1 MNDPTRRILVG
12 LTGIAVAV
20 SSPLHA
26 QTADELE
33 LAVGAKVLCSA
44 EFVVGRDADEYARND
59 DFPPIIGSDRVE
71 IHVDREAKKVELWL
85 DGGRVRK
92 RAVYNGDQG
101 CSIIPDGEDGIF
113 FTPVDVV
120 SSLLDPTTQRWPM
133 GDVLPDDPVDP
144 LVNEEALKAAV
155 DMAFEPEA
163 EKTRSFLVVHKGNII
178 AERYAQGFDKDTRNV
193 SWSMGKSITATLFA
207 LLVRDGHHKVSDLA
221 PIAEWRDPDDPRSQI
236 RIEDLLH
243 MSGGL
248 NFKYLRGDDFFEKK
262 SDHFY
267 IYSGAI
273 DAFEWSITRPAE
285 HPPNTV
291 WQYLNCDP
299 LTIGKIIRDTVEARG
314 ENYLTFPQREL
325 FDKIGMRSMVLEPD
339 PYGNFLL
346 TGYDYGTA
354 RDWARL
360 GLLHLWDG
368 EWLGERILPEGWVDF
383 VTTPAPASEGRY
395 GAFWWLSTGGQ
406 LPEDAYWA
414 SGAMGQ
420 RTTVIP
426 SHDLVIVR
434 QGYTPR
440 GTPGGHLTRVIAA
453 VVDAV
458 SGGTIN

>member
-1 MNDPTRRILVG
+1 MNDPRRLILVAASVFAFS
-12 LTGIAVAV
+12 I
-20 SSPLHA
+20 PLSA
-26 QTADELE
+26 QTAEELE

-44 EFVVGRDADEYARND
+44 EFVVGRDAHEYARND
-59 DFPPIIGSDRVE
+59 DFPPIIGTGRVE
-71 IHVDREAKKVELWL
+71 SRVDREAKRVELWL
-85 DGGRVRK
+85 DGSRVRK
-92 RAVYNGDQG
+92 RAMYNGDQG
-101 CSIIPDGEDGIF
+101 CSIIPDGENGIF

-120 SSLLDPTTQRWPM
+120 SSLPDPTTQRWPM
-133 GDVLPDDPVDP
+133 GDVLPDNPIDPTVDQ
-144 LVNEEALKAAV
+144 EALTAAV

-163 EKTRSFLVVHKGNII
+163 GKTRSFLVVHKGNII
-178 AERYAQGFDKDTRNV
+178 AERYAPGFDKDTRNV

-207 LLVRDGHHKVSDLA
+207 LLVRDGHHEVSDLA
-221 PIAEWRDPDDPRSQI
+221 PIAEWRDPEDPRSKI

-267 IYSGAI
+267 FYSGAI
-273 DAFEWSITRPAE
+273 DAFEWSTTRPAE

-299 LTIGKIIRDTVEARG
+299 LTVGKIIRDTVEARG
-314 ENYLTFPQREL
+314 ESYLTFPQREL
-325 FDKIGMRSMVLEPD
+325 FDKIGMRGMVPEPG
-339 PYGNFLL
+339 PYGNVLL

-383 VTTPAPASEGRY
+383 VTTPAPASGGRD

-406 LPEDAYWA
+406 LPDDAYWA

-426 SHDLVIVR
+426 SHDVVIVR
-434 QGYTPR
+434 QGYNPEP
-440 GTPGGHLTRVIAA
+440 GAGGHLTKVIAA

-458 SGGTIN
+458 RGGIIH